1 LKFAACFRAGDLGVI
16 VKLGLSVR
24 STYKESGMAS
34 TANTAQFG
42 IIGLGVMGQNLAL
55 NIEDHGRAVAV
66 WNLEPEW
73 VDRFVSANSGRRLV
87 GTKTLSDFIAALEKP
102 RRILMMIKAGD
113 PVDEMLQKL
122 APLLSPGDIVI
133 DGGNSLFKDTQR
145 REAEYRSKGLNFFGM
160 GVSGGEEGARHGP
173 SLMPGGSRD
182 AYEHVKPTLEAIA
195 AKSDSGPC
203 VTYIGPDGAGHFV
216 KMVHNG
222 IEYGDMQLIAE
233 AYDLLRKGLG
243 LRADEISDIFSTWN
257 RGTLESYL
265 IEITS
270 EVLRVTDPAAGK
282 PLVDMILDKAGQKGT
297 GKWTAQVALD
307 LAVPIPTI
315 AAAIDARVLSSMKDE
330 RVIAAKQYGRNESKR
345 YSGDKKLFIEAV
357 KNALYAA
364 KICSYAQGMSLIR
377 AGSDEYKWG
386 INLREM
392 ARIWKAGCIIRAKL
406 LDAIMQAFDRSP
418 DLSNLLLDAKFQAEV
433 TSAEGDWR
441 QVIADAAALRI
452 PIPAMSASLAYF
464 DSYTSAQLPQ
474 NLTQAQ
480 RDFFG
485 AHTYQRADH
494 PEAGFV
500 HTDWQALLSNEK
512 TGVKQ

>member
-1 LKFAACFRAGDLGVI
+1 MPATT
-16 VKLGLSVR
+16 S
-24 STYKESGMAS
+24 S
-34 TANTAQFG
+34 AQFG

-55 NIEDHGRAVAV
+55 NVEEHGRSVAV

-73 VDRFVSANSGRRLV
+73 VDRFVAANSGRKVV
-87 GTKTLSDFIAALEKP
+87 GTKKLEDFIAALEKP

-113 PVDEMLQKL
+113 PVDQMLAKL

-133 DGGNSLFKDTQR
+133 DGGNSYFKDTQR
-145 REAEYRSKGLNFFGM
+145 READWRGRGLNFFGM

-182 AYEHVKPTLEAIA
+182 AYEHVKDILESIA

-233 AYDLLRKGLG
+233 AYDLLRKALG
-243 LRADEISDIFSTWN
+243 LNATEIASIFEDWN

-265 IEITS
+265 IQITS
-270 EVLRVTDPAAGK
+270 EVLRVTDPETGK
-282 PLVDMILDKAGQKGT
+282 PLVDQILDKAGQKGT
-297 GKWTAQVALD
+297 GKWTAQIALD
-307 LAVPIPTI
+307 VAVPIPTI

-330 RVIAAKQYGRNESKR
+330 REIAAKQYERTASKT
-345 YSGDKKLFIEAV
+345 YAGDKKAFIEAV

-364 KICSYAQGMSLIR
+364 KICSYAQGMNLIL

-386 INLREM
+386 INLRET

-406 LDAIMQAFDRSP
+406 LDSIMQAFERRN
-418 DLSNLLLDAKFQAEV
+418 DLPNLLLDTNFQADV
-433 TSAEGDWR
+433 
-441 QVIADAAALRI
+441 VAAAPRWREVVATAATLGI
-452 PIPAMSASLAYF
+452 PIPSMSASLAYF
-464 DSYTSAQLPQ
+464 DSYTAARLPQ

-480 RDFFG
+480 RDYFG
-485 AHTYQRADH
+485 AHTYQRADR
-494 PEAGFV
+494 PNAPFV
-500 HTDWQALLSNEK
+500 HTDWQELLNGGK